1 MTLFD
6 AKNLLQVED
15 KIGFV
20 RLWIDLSDFPKSLK
34 KGLDAAP
41 LTKGTEELARELVVS
56 NFATGNSVEFVRR
69 VCRWGG
75 DSRRGGK
82 VIAYNSED
90 QIASCLRMSYEACLA
105 KDRLAAINHVMAL
118 KGLSVSFGSKHL
130 KFLDPEQHV
139 VLDSIISE
147 ALGFSRTPAGYLA
160 FSDHCRAILDVL
172 KNEDVSYSG
181 FGPNGW
187 RLADVE
193 MAIYNKIVGSQ

>member
-1 MTLFD
+1 MTLFE
-6 AKNLLQVED
+6 AKNLLQVEGE
-15 KIGFV
+15 IGFV
-20 RLWIDLSDFPKSLK
+20 RLWIDLADFPTSLK

-41 LTKGTEELARELVVS
+41 LTEGTEKLARELVHS
-56 NFATGNSVEFVRR
+56 NFATGKSVEFVRC

-90 QIASCLRMSYEACLA
+90 KIASCLRMSYEACLTQ
-105 KDRLAAINHVMAL
+105 DRLAAINYITTL
-118 KGLSVSFGSKHL
+118 EGLSVSFGSKHL

-160 FSDHCRAILDVL
+160 FSDHCRALLDVL
-172 KNEDVSYSG
+172 KKEKVPYSG
-181 FGPNGW
+181 FGSNGW

-193 MAIYNKIVGSQ
+193 MAIYNKIKGSQ